1 LGIPSYTILI
11 LAALWAAFFLWPW
24 VARRVSGSRRD
35 SIGDF
40 SKRVS
45 RLGHVGLPT
54 RRRQLPVLAAPRPV
68 AFKAA
73 GVPRPTPGLPRSAV
87 AQKRRRDAL
96 MFFAVLAL
104 GSLLL
109 AVTLGGMA
117 FWTLQLVT
125 DVLLVGY
132 VVTLVLLAR
141 RAHERKA
148 QVHFL
153 PAPAPVQSS
162 ALVLRRT
169 ASS

>member
-1 LGIPSYTILI
+1 LGISITILI
-11 LAALWAAFFLWPW
+11 LAVLWAAFFLWPW
-24 VARRVSGSRRD
+24 VARRFSGHNRD

-40 SKRVS
+40 SKRVGT
-45 RLGHVGLPT
+45 LGHVGIPR
-54 RRRQLPVLAAPRPV
+54 RRRQLPVLANPRPV

-73 GVPRPTPGLPRSAV
+73 GVPRPTPGLPMSPV

-96 MFFAVLAL
+96 AGFAVLAL
-104 GSLLL
+104 ASLLL
-109 AVTLGGMA
+109 AIVLGGTIVWTIQLLTDLMLVA
-117 FWTLQLVT
+117 F
-125 DVLLVGY
+125 

-153 PAPAPVQSS
+153 PPPAPVHSS

-169 ASS
+169 VSS